1 MLLPWARGPGEI
13 LQHGLALLHKGSAV
27 HRRLALICIDNS
39 VELMVKT
46 FLGLPKRIT
55 GLDIARNLRESL
67 PRLLELLAEHAAD
80 KLVGVDLGLIEW
92 YHRLRNELYHQ
103 GNGLSIERDKVAGYA
118 EQARLLFQNLFGF
131 LLPESPLRP
140 IMPPRRHGRPSFLLK
155 GFLPWP
161 GKNRPELKKRNPPG
175 SYQRGPRP
183 PKEMPRCCMRKFIS
197 ERKSAI

>member
-1 MLLPWARGPGEI
+1 MLPPWARGPGEI
-13 LQHGLALLHKGSAV
+13 LQHGLALLQRDSAV

-55 GLDIARNLRESL
+55 GLDLARNLRESL
-67 PRLLELLAEHAAD
+67 PRLLQVLAEHAAD

-103 GNGLSIERDKVAGYA
+103 GNGLSIERDKVTGYG

-131 LLPESPLRP
+131 LLPESLSGPGNR
-140 IMPPRRHGRPSFLLK
+140 PRRTGPSFLSK

-161 GKNRPELKKRNPPG
+161 GKDRPVKKVSKAGEFTAGLQPLMRNH
-175 SYQRGPRP
+175 QQIFVLT
-183 PKEMPRCCMRKFIS
+183 E
-197 ERKSAI
+197 